1 MMGRHP
7 RSATITDPAARA
19 LSQQLRSATRDLHR
33 AAEASEPIRALMR
46 GELGRG
52 AYAALL
58 RQLRALYEAL
68 EQGLD
73 RHADAPGFAAFN
85 FAALRRLPALDADLQ
100 SLQAAPGALQP
111 AARAIVERLHSLNES
126 DPPRLLA
133 HAYVRY
139 LGDLNGGQLLRRA
152 VRASP
157 ALAAATT
164 AFYEFDEAAAAIGRF
179 RRALD
184 ALPAAL
190 APALLDEACWS
201 FEQHRRLFDEIAAS

>member
-7 RSATITDPAARA
+7 RSATITDPAASP
-19 LSQQLRSATRDLHR
+19 LSQHLRSATRDLHR
-33 AAEASEPIRALMR
+33 AAEASQPIRALLR

-58 RQLRALYEAL
+58 WQLHALYEAL

-73 RHADAPGFAAFN
+73 RHADTPGFAAFG
-85 FAALRRLPALDADLQ
+85 FAPLRRLPALSADLR
-100 SLQAAPGALQP
+100 SLHEPRAAAQP
-111 AARAIVERLHSLNES
+111 ATQALVSRLHGLAAD

-139 LGDLNGGQLLRRA
+139 LGDLNGGQLLSRA
-152 VRASP
+152 VQASP
-157 ALAAATT
+157 ALAAAGT
-164 AFYEFDEAAAAIGRF
+164 AFYRFDEAAPAIGRF
-179 RRALD
+179 RAALD

-190 APALLDEACWS
+190 AQPLVDEACWS
-201 FEQHRRLFDEIAAS
+201 FEQHRRLFDELAAV